1 MRSDRTTST
10 ERRALKTVDRGADVP
25 AMRQRHEFIHGWR
38 SSIARV
44 VTLGLGWLLFGIAA
58 AAVVLGAMRAS
69 TGILAGGIVF
79 GAVARL
85 TSSLAPEPL
94 PGPHKH
100 VRRRIAS
107 LARVSGHELPT

>member
-1 MRSDRTTST
+1 MSAP
-10 ERRALKTVDRGADVP
+10 ALKPGGTDADDIT
-25 AMRQRHEFIHGWR
+25 MGQRHEFIHGWR
-38 SSIARV
+38 STAGRLLIL
-44 VTLGLGWLLFGIAA
+44 TLGWLLFAA
-58 AAVVLGAMRAS
+58 AAGAVVVGSVRGS
-69 TGILAGGIVF
+69 TSILAGGFVF

-107 LARVSGHELPT
+107 IARISGHELPT